1 MKIRRKDLQQ
11 LLKEYDASL
20 TLGKRIG
27 KGTTSDVYELFGSY
41 PAQVLK
47 IMDTRCIS
55 QSDRNDQASINERAK
70 MRDYFQN
77 EIRSMKELSDCKY
90 IVPITDSYEFVLDR
104 DNDGR
109 PIDKLARSVFMV
121 KMRRLIPLDDYIEK
135 YGMTE
140 KLVVQ
145 MAMDI
150 CHALQEC
157 EDHGILHRDVKP
169 SNIFVYRR
177 NGKVRFVLGD
187 FGICRRM
194 DRFRGSMLT
203 RCGTPAFIA
212 PEIECKKRISGCFN
226 ADIFSLGSTL
236 YYMLSGGSF
245 PNYYFDQGMN
255 EIARI
260 PAVSRNLE
268 RIILKSVQF
277 YPQNRYLHA
286 NDMYRDLVG
295 IIPDDHKEIIDNT
308 YFLSSKQALLQGDCE
323 KAIQLANAG
332 STRNAPGCRRLLA
345 YCLYSKYHDEPKIV
359 DSIKQALELLMN
371 EGDPIARYI
380 RATLYNR
387 ENETEEYVYHLKK
400 SAEEGCAIARYVY
413 GRHLFFGEKDI
424 VQDREVGE
432 NFIIQAAEEGY
443 FPALRFLN
451 KYCSIESGHLKGMLQ
466 DNLEGYNDR
475 QKEKEAILKF
485 L

>member
-1 MKIRRKDLQQ
+1 MKIRRKELQQ
-11 LLKEYDASL
+11 LLNKYDTSL

-27 KGTTSDVYELFGSY
+27 KGTTADVYELPGSH
-41 PAQVLK
+41 PTQVLK
-47 IMDTRCIS
+47 VMDTRCIS
-55 QSDRNDQASINERAK
+55 RSDRNDQVSINERVK

-77 EIRSMKELSDCKY
+77 EIRSMRELSDCKY
-90 IVPITDSYEFVLDR
+90 IVPIIDSYEFVLDT

-109 PIDKLARSVFMV
+109 PMDNLGRSVFMV
-121 KMRRLIPLDDYIEK
+121 KMRRLIPLDDYIKK

-157 EDHGILHRDVKP
+157 ENHGILHRDVKP

-177 NGKVRFVLGD
+177 KGKVRFVLGD

-194 DRFRGSMLT
+194 DKFRGSMLT

-212 PEIECKKRISGCFN
+212 PEIEYKKRISGCFN

-245 PNYYFDQGMN
+245 PNYYFDQGIN
-255 EIARI
+255 ELARI
-260 PAVSRNLE
+260 PAVSINLE

-286 NDMYRDLVG
+286 DDMYRDLAN
-295 IIPDDHKEIIDNT
+295 IIPDDHKEIIDNM
-308 YFLSSKQALLQGDCE
+308 YFLSSKQALLQGDYE
-323 KAIQLANAG
+323 KAIHLANAG
-332 STRNAPGCRRLLA
+332 SARNAPGCRRLLA
-345 YCLYSKYHDEPKIV
+345 YCLYSKYHDDPKIV
-359 DSIKQALELLMN
+359 ESIRQALDILIN

-387 ENETEEYVYHLKK
+387 ENKKEEYVYHLKK
-400 SAEEGCAIARYVY
+400 SAEEGCAISKYVY
-413 GRHLFFGEKDI
+413 GRHLFFGEKGI

-432 NFIIQAAEEGY
+432 LYIIQAAEKGY

-451 KYCSIESGHLKGMLQ
+451 KYCSIESGHLKGILQ
-466 DNLEGYNDR
+466 DSLEDYNDR

>member
-1 MKIRRKDLQQ
+1 MKIRRKELQQ

-27 KGTTSDVYELFGSY
+27 KGATADVYELPGSS

-47 IMDTRCIS
+47 VMDTRCMLR
-55 QSDRNDQASINERAK
+55 SDRNDEASNYERAK

-90 IVPITDSYEFVLDR
+90 IVPITDSYEFVLDM
-104 DNDGR
+104 DSNGQ
-109 PIDKLARSVFMV
+109 PMDKLGRSVFMV

-150 CHALQEC
+150 CHALQKC

-177 NGKVRFVLGD
+177 KGKVRFVLGD
-187 FGICRRM
+187 FGVCRRM

-203 RCGTPAFIA
+203 YCGTPAFMA
-212 PEIECKKRISGCFN
+212 PEIECKRRISGCFN

-236 YYMLSGGSF
+236 YYMLSGGGF
-245 PNYYFDQGMN
+245 PNYYFDNGMN
-255 EIARI
+255 KIARI
-260 PAVSRNLE
+260 PAVSMNLE

-286 NDMYRDLVG
+286 DDMYRDLASIV
-295 IIPDDHKEIIDNT
+295 PDDHKEIIDNT
-308 YFLSSKQALLQGDCE
+308 YFLSSKQALLQGDYE

-332 STRNAPGCRRLLA
+332 SARSAPGCRRLLA
-345 YCLYSKYHDEPKIV
+345 YCLYARYHDDPKIV
-359 DSIKQALELLMN
+359 DSIKQALDQLMN

-387 ENETEEYVYHLKK
+387 ENETEAYVYHLKE
-400 SAEEGCAIARYVY
+400 SAEEGCAISRYVY
-413 GRHLFFGEKDI
+413 GRHLFFGEKGI
-424 VQDREVGE
+424 VQDREAGE
-432 NFIIQAAEEGY
+432 RYIIQAAEEGY
-443 FPALRFLN
+443 FPALRFLD
-451 KYCSIESGHLKGMLQ
+451 KYCSIESERLKGMLQ
-466 DNLEGYNDR
+466 DSLEDYNDR